1 MQSLK
6 REAFC
11 FHASFLA
18 DGRKNVRRLIFA
30 AEKFQFQLKL
40 AGKLRNDGEK
50 RLIDHWL
57 KDTKYV
63 EYVGFL
69 SLEKLLEYYQNARV
83 FALPS
88 INEGVGIVALDAAS
102 MGCDVVITSLGGPK
116 EYYGDLAAIINPY
129 DVDEI
134 GNAVIQFLDG
144 KTYQPELQEHIQQR
158 YSLDAVSRLLIK
170 GYQKITAL

>member
-1 MQSLK
+1 
-6 REAFC
+6 
-11 FHASFLA
+11 
-18 DGRKNVRRLIFA
+18 
-30 AEKFQFQLKL
+30 
-40 AGKLRNDGEK
+40 
-50 RLIDHWL
+50 
-57 KDTKYV
+57 
-63 EYVGFL
+63 
-69 SLEKLLEYYQNARV
+69 
-83 FALPS
+83 
-88 INEGVGIVALDAAS
+88 

-170 GYQKITAL
+170 GYQNYSPLTGYPRMQGPFHNKNLKVK